1 MIINKNL
8 NATKGVE
15 MIEKMLALH
24 KDKLPSGKTIN
35 DFGGGYVEFLKT
47 KAKVVLYFGFDSS
60 KNRVSFSFQIR
71 KDDVV
76 LWSEAIAEKIW
87 NTELVSDEVVCFGS
101 EPIIPQTE
109 QEAKPLCSAVDKE
122 EEFVWN

>member
-1 MIINKNL
+1 MIINKSL

-15 MIEKMLALH
+15 MIESMLELH
-24 KDKLPSGKTIN
+24 SEKLPVGKTIS

-47 KAKVVLYFGFDSS
+47 KAKVVLYFGFDAS

-71 KDDVV
+71 KDEVL

-87 NTELVSDEVVCFGS
+87 NVENVPETVVSFNSTPQKEKSAKQIISSEESKDEVF
-101 EPIIPQTE
+101 EWE
-109 QEAKPLCSAVDKE
+109 
-122 EEFVWN
+122 